1 MAEKNSIPG
10 ISTPIIGDDIDKYYL
25 NKVWLA
31 DVKDVTRDPLVTP
44 FGSASGSGIGG
55 PEDPPKP
62 PTDARPQLDDIQKPI
77 KQEIYYENNVAKVKV
92 SMRVYISTD
101 EPVKKFQIKSTKPV
115 SQGGTA

>member
-1 MAEKNSIPG
+1 MAKKNSIPG

-44 FGSASGSGIGG
+44 FGSSGESTGG
-55 PEDPPKP
+55 SVDPEKP

-77 KQEIYYENNVAKVKV
+77 KQEIYYDNNIAKVKV
-92 SMRVYISTD
+92 SIRVYISTE
-101 EPVKKFQIKSTKPV
+101 EPVKKFQVKSTKPV
-115 SQGGTA
+115 SQGGTAW

>member
-31 DVKDVTRDPLVTP
+31 DVKDVSRAGIITP
-44 FGSASGSGIGG
+44 FGSTGG
-55 PEDPPKP
+55 GNPPP
-62 PTDARPQLDDIQKPI
+62 PPPPPPPPGDRPQLDDIQRPI
-77 KQEIYYENNVAKVKV
+77 TQEIYYENNIAKVKV
-92 SMRVYISTD
+92 SMRIYISAE
-101 EPVKKFQIKSTKPV
+101 EPVKKFQVKSTKPV